1 MFYLELLVVLAAIFI
16 GARIGG
22 IGLGVMGAIGLIILT
37 FVFHLEPTS
46 PPIDVML
53 IILAVISAS
62 AALQASQGLTYMVCL
77 AEKLLRRHPERITF
91 VAPIVCYLFTFVA
104 GTGHIAYSILPIIAE
119 LSTKTGIRPERPL
132 SISVI
137 ASQQA
142 ITASPITAATVALA
156 ALLAPQGIEI
166 IDILKISIPATLI
179 GVVAGAFVVNK
190 IGKELKLDPV
200 FNEKLK
206 DPEFVKAL
214 GEESKPIELFSIPRS
229 AKVSVLTFLA
239 AVLLIILFGAAPG
252 LRPAW
257 SAADGT
263 VRSISM
269 VSVIEMLMMGA
280 AALIMVVSKLKV
292 AALSSGN
299 IFRAGNEAVIAIF
312 GVAWMGDT
320 FIKGNYAFIESGIQ
334 DMVLAAPWTFATA
347 LFVMSILLFSQ
358 AATVRAMMP
367 LGIALGIPA
376 GFLIAMFPS
385 VNGYFFIPNYPT
397 IIAAIGF
404 DKTGTT
410 RIGKYVLNHSFM
422 LPGIVSTVLA
432 VVAGFV
438 LVILFGV

>member
-1 MFYLELLVVLAAIFI
+1 MFYLELLIVLAAIFV

-22 IGLGVMGAIGLIILT
+22 IGLGVMGAVGLLILT
-37 FVFHLEPTS
+37 FIFRLEPTT

-53 IILAVISAS
+53 IIISVISAS
-62 AALQASQGLTYMVCL
+62 AALQASQGLTYMVGL
-77 AEKLLRRHPERITF
+77 AEKMLRKNPKRITF
-91 VAPIVCYLFTFVA
+91 VAPLVCYLFTFVA

-119 LSTKTGIRPERPL
+119 LATKTGIRPERPL

-166 IDILKISIPATLI
+166 VDILKISIPATLI
-179 GVVAGAFVVNK
+179 GVLVGAFVTNK
-190 IGKELKLDPV
+190 IGAELKSDPI

-206 DPEFVKAL
+206 DPDYVKLIA
-214 GEESKPIELFSIPRS
+214 EESKSVELSEIPAT
-229 AKVSVLTFLA
+229 AKVSVAVFLLG
-239 AVLLIILFGAAPG
+239 VLVIILFGAIPT
-252 LRPAW
+252 LRPTW
-257 SAADGT
+257 ISASGET
-263 VRSISM
+263 STLSM
-269 VSVIEMLMMGA
+269 VSIIEMVMMAA
-280 AALIMVVSKLKV
+280 AALIILVSRVKV
-292 AALSSGN
+292 SAISSGN
-299 IFRAGNEAVIAIF
+299 IFRSGSEAVIAIF
-312 GVAWMGDT
+312 GIAWMGDT
-320 FIKGNYAFIESGIQ
+320 FIKGNYSFIEMGIK
-334 DMVLAAPWTFATA
+334 DMVLSAPWTFATA

-367 LGIALGIPA
+367 LGVALGIPA

-422 LPGIVSTVLA
+422 IPGVVSTVVA
-432 VVAGFV
+432 VAAGFL
-438 LVILFGV
+438 LVILFGT

>member
-1 MFYLELLVVLAAIFI
+1 MLYMELLIVLAAIFI

-22 IGLGVMGAIGLIILT
+22 IGLGVMGAVGLLILT
-37 FVFHLEPTS
+37 FVFNLEPTT

-53 IILAVISAS
+53 IIIAVISAS
-62 AALQASQGLTYMVCL
+62 AALQASQGLTYMVGL
-77 AEKLLRRHPERITF
+77 AEKMLRKNPKRITF
-91 VAPIVCYLFTFVA
+91 VAPLVCYLFTFVA

-119 LSTKTGIRPERPL
+119 LATKTGVRPERPL

-166 IDILKISIPATLI
+166 IDILMVSIPATLI
-179 GVVAGAFVVNK
+179 GVLVGALVMNK
-190 IGKELKLDPV
+190 IGKELGNDPI

-206 DPEFVKAL
+206 DPEYVRMIS
-214 GEESKPIELFSIPRS
+214 EESKSVELSAIPKT
-229 AKVSVLTFLA
+229 AKWSVVIFLL
-239 AVLLIILFGAAPG
+239 AVLVIILFGAIPS
-252 LRPAW
+252 LRPSW
-257 SAADGT
+257 ADAEGKM
-263 VRSISM
+263 IALSM
-269 VSVIEMLMMGA
+269 VSIIEMVMMGA
-280 AALIMVVSKLKV
+280 AALIILVSKVKV
-292 AALSSGN
+292 SLVSSGN
-299 IFRAGNEAVIAIF
+299 IFRSGSEAVIAIF

-320 FIKGNYAFIESGIQ
+320 FIHGNYALIESGIK
-334 DMVLAAPWTFATA
+334 DMVLNAPWTFATA

-367 LGIALGIPA
+367 LGVALGIPA

-422 LPGIVSTVLA
+422 IPGVVSTVVA
-432 VVAGFV
+432 VAAGFLIV
-438 LVILFGV
+438 FIFGL

>member
-1 MFYLELLVVLAAIFI
+1 MFYLELFVVLAAIFI

-22 IGLGVMGAIGLIILT
+22 IGLGVMGAIGLIILA
-37 FVFHLEPTS
+37 FVFNLEPTS
-46 PPIDVML
+46 PPVDVML

-77 AEKLLRRHPERITF
+77 AEKLLRRNPERITF
-91 VAPIVCYLFTFVA
+91 VAPLVCYLFTFVA

-119 LSTKTGIRPERPL
+119 LATKTGIRPERPL

-156 ALLAPQGIEI
+156 ALLGPQDIEI
-166 IDILKISIPATLI
+166 VDILKISIPATLI
-179 GVVAGAFVVNK
+179 GVLAGAFLTNK
-190 IGKELKLDPV
+190 VGRELKHDPV

-206 DPEFVKAL
+206 DPEFVRSLEA
-214 GEESKPIELFSIPRS
+214 ESASVAMSSIPRT
-229 AKVSVLTFLA
+229 AKVSVLIFLL
-239 AVLLIILFGAAPG
+239 AVVMIILFGAIPAM
-252 LRPAW
+252 RPSW
-257 SAADGT
+257 TSEEGV

-269 VSVIEMLMMGA
+269 VSVIEMVMMGA
-280 AALIMVVSKLKV
+280 AALIVIVSKVKV
-292 AALSSGN
+292 AAVSSGS

-404 DKTGTT
+404 DKTGST

-422 LPGIVSTVLA
+422 LPGIVSTVVALL
-432 VVAGFV
+432 AGFL
-438 LVILFGV
+438 LVFLFAV

>member
-1 MFYLELLVVLAAIFI
+1 MFYFELLVVLAAVFI

-22 IGLGVMGAIGLIILT
+22 IGLGVMGAIGLLILT
-37 FVFHLEPTS
+37 FVYNLEPTA

-53 IILAVISAS
+53 IIIAVISAS
-62 AALQASQGLTYMVCL
+62 AALQASQGLTYMVGL
-77 AEKLLRRHPERITF
+77 AEKMLRKNPKRITF
-91 VAPIVCYLFTFVA
+91 VAPFVCYLFTFVA

-119 LSTKTGIRPERPL
+119 LATKTGIRPERPL

-166 IDILKISIPATLI
+166 IDILKISIPATLL
-179 GVVAGAFVVNK
+179 GVLAGAFVTNK
-190 IGKELKLDPV
+190 IGRELKNDPI

-206 DPEFVKAL
+206 DPEYVKMI
-214 GEESKPIELFSIPRS
+214 GEQSQSVDINTLPRS
-229 AKVSVLTFLA
+229 AKTSVLIFLLS
-239 AVLLIILFGAAPG
+239 VLAIVLFGAIPS
-252 LRPAW
+252 LRPSW
-257 SAADGT
+257 TTVDGVKT
-263 VRSISM
+263 SLSM
-269 VSVIEMLMMGA
+269 VSVIEMVMMGA
-280 AALIMVVSKLKV
+280 AALIILISKVKVSTI
-292 AALSSGN
+292 SSGN

-334 DMVLAAPWTFATA
+334 DMVLTAPWTFATA

-358 AATVRAMMP
+358 AATVRAMIP

-422 LPGIVSTVLA
+422 IPGIVSTVLA
-432 VVAGFV
+432 VVAGFLMV
-438 LVILFGV
+438 MLIGI

>member
-1 MFYLELLVVLAAIFI
+1 MFHLELLVVLAAIFV

-22 IGLGVMGAIGLIILT
+22 IGLGVMGAIGLLILT
-37 FVFHLEPTS
+37 FVFNLEPTA

-53 IILAVISAS
+53 IIIAVISAS
-62 AALQASQGLTYMVCL
+62 AALQASQGLTYMVGL
-77 AEKLLRRHPERITF
+77 AERMLRKNPKHVTF
-91 VAPIVCYLFTFVA
+91 VAPLVCYLFTFVA

-156 ALLAPQGIEI
+156 ALLSPQGIEI

-179 GVVAGAFVVNK
+179 GVLAGAFVTNK
-190 IGKELKLDPV
+190 IGRELKNDPI

-206 DPEFVKAL
+206 DPEYVKMI
-214 GEESKPIELFSIPRS
+214 GEQSQSVDIASLPGS
-229 AKVSVLTFLA
+229 AKTSVLIFLLS
-239 AVLLIILFGAAPG
+239 VLVIVIFGAIPA
-252 LRPAW
+252 LRPSW
-257 SAADGT
+257 TSADG
-263 VRSISM
+263 VRTSLSM
-269 VSVIEMLMMGA
+269 VSVIEMVMMGA
-280 AALIMVVSKLKV
+280 AALIILISKVKVS
-292 AALSSGN
+292 AISTGN

-320 FIKGNYAFIESGIQ
+320 FIKGNYAFIESGIK
-334 DMVLAAPWTFATA
+334 DMVLTAPWTFATA

-367 LGIALGIPA
+367 LGVALGIPA

-422 LPGIVSTVLA
+422 IPGIVSTVLA
-432 VVAGFV
+432 VVAGF
-438 LVILFGV
+438 LMVILFGI

>member
-1 MFYLELLVVLAAIFI
+1 MFYLELFIVLAAIFI

-22 IGLGVMGAIGLIILT
+22 IGLGVMGAVGLIILT
-37 FVFHLEPTS
+37 FGFNLEPTT

-53 IILAVISAS
+53 IIIAVISAS
-62 AALQASQGLTYMVCL
+62 AALQASQGLTYMVAL
-77 AEKLLRRHPERITF
+77 AEKMLRKNPKQITF
-91 VAPIVCYLFTFVA
+91 VAPLVCYLFTFVA
-104 GTGHIAYSILPIIAE
+104 GTGHIAYSILPIISE
-119 LSTKTGIRPERPL
+119 LATKTGIRPERPL

-156 ALLAPQGIEI
+156 ALLAPNGIEI
-166 IDILKISIPATLI
+166 IDILKISIPATVI
-179 GVVAGAFVVNK
+179 GVLIGAFVTNK
-190 IGKELKLDPV
+190 IGVELKNDPI

-206 DPEFVKAL
+206 DPDYVKMIN
-214 GEESKPIELFSIPRS
+214 EESKTTDIQSIPKS
-229 AKVSVLTFLA
+229 AKVSVLIFIFS
-239 AVLLIILFGAAPG
+239 VLVIVLFGAIPG
-252 LRPAW
+252 LRPSW
-257 SAADGT
+257 TGADGA
-263 VRSISM
+263 VSSLSM
-269 VSVIEMLMMGA
+269 VTVIEMVMMSA
-280 AALIMVVSKLKV
+280 AALILLVSKVKV
-292 AALSSGN
+292 STVSSGN

-320 FIKGNYAFIESGIQ
+320 FIKGNYAFIESGIK
-334 DMVLAAPWTFATA
+334 DMVLTAPWTFATA

-367 LGIALGIPA
+367 LGVALGIPA

-397 IIAAIGF
+397 VIAAIGF

-422 LPGIVSTVLA
+422 IPGIVSTVASVA
-432 VVAGFV
+432 VGFL
-438 LVILFGV
+438 LVFLFGL